1 MTICPCC
8 GFEFQGTLG
17 EGCPDCGARAVG
29 EPLPRPENELPF
41 YGRSLLLTVAGTL
54 MVLAFVSQIIIAMV
68 QPAELTFGFS
78 SWIAAAETAAWRL
91 KWAAIPTTLIVLWG
105 GLKIY
110 RSMLREPARY
120 CGLRYARRGL
130 MASATVSLLIATF
143 IGITVP
149 ERLRQRQDAEE
160 ASIHVLGYRYA
171 RALLEYRAKFETL
184 PTELKDLARLPD
196 PDGSI
201 TALLKVLDS
210 DSVAYK
216 TTADV
221 AALPKKK
228 PLALRGAVIR
238 NAAAADLTD
247 DGLSEGPSFA
257 STNYELRLSG
267 KDGILGTDDDWL
279 VRDGVITKAP
289 PLPRRPS
296 NTTSATETTKQ

>member
-91 KWAAIPTTLIVLWG
+91 KWAAIPATLIVLWG

-130 MASATVSLLIATF
+130 MASASVSLLIATF

-160 ASIHVLGYRYA
+160 ASIRAQGYMIDRV
-171 RALLEYRAKFETL
+171 LLEYRAKFGTL
-184 PTELKDLARLPD
+184 PTDLRDLSRLRD

-201 TALLKVLDS
+201 AAALKSFDLDFS
-210 DSVAYK
+210 AYK
-216 TTADV
+216 TSTDV
-221 AALPKKK
+221 AALPKQ
-228 PLALRGAVIR
+228 PPRPLRGAVIR
-238 NAAAADLTD
+238 NAAADELTD
-247 DGLSEGPSFA
+247 DALTEGLSF
-257 STNYELRLSG
+257 TNYELPLPG
-267 KDGILGTDDDWL
+267 KDKILGTDDDWL
-279 VRDGVITKAP
+279 LRDGVITKAP
-289 PLPRRPS
+289 LLPRRPS

>member
-29 EPLPRPENELPF
+29 EPLPRPENELPL
-41 YGRSLLLTVAGTL
+41 YGRSLLLAVAGTL

-68 QPAELTFGFS
+68 QQEELTLGFW

-91 KWAAIPTTLIVLWG
+91 KWAAIPATIIVLWG
-105 GLKIY
+105 GRKIY

-130 MASATVSLLIATF
+130 MTSATVSLLIATL

-149 ERLRQRQDAEE
+149 ERLRQRREAEE
-160 ASIHVLGYRYA
+160 ALIHAQGYTYA
-171 RALLEYRAKFETL
+171 RALLEYRARFETL
-184 PTELKDLARLPD
+184 PTELKDLTRLPD
-196 PDGSI
+196 ADGSI
-201 TALLKVLDS
+201 AGLLRELDS
-210 DSVAYK
+210 DAVSYK

-228 PLALRGAVIR
+228 PLPLRGAVIR
-238 NAAAADLTD
+238 NAAATDLSDDSLT
-247 DGLSEGPSFA
+247 DGLSF
-257 STNYELRLSG
+257 TNYELRLPG
-267 KDGILGTDDDWL
+267 KDGLLGTDDDWL
-279 VRDGVITKAP
+279 LRDGVITKAP
-289 PLPRRPS
+289 PLPRRLS
-296 NTTSATETTKQ
+296 TEPTK